1 MSDIIHLLPDHVAN
15 QIAAGEVVQR
25 PASVVK
31 ELLEN
36 AIDAKADTIK
46 LIIKDAGKKLV
57 QVIDN
62 GIGMSETDA
71 RLSFER
77 HATSKIKSAEDLF
90 NLQTKGF
97 RGEALA
103 SIAAIAQVELKTR
116 QENQDLGVLL
126 KIEGSKITKQELIST
141 PKGTSIAVKNL
152 FFNIPARRNFLK
164 SNTVETRHIIDEF
177 QRVALAHPSIAFSL
191 YHNDNQIYH
200 LPSQNLRKRIVGIF
214 GERINDKLVPIN
226 ETTDIV
232 SIKGF
237 VTSPKFAKKTRGEQF
252 FFANNRFI
260 KSNYLNHAIL
270 NAYEGLLAPKYYP
283 SYFIFL
289 DVPANSI
296 DINIH
301 PTKTEVKFENES
313 AIYSFIRSTVKH
325 SLGQYNVSPV
335 LDFERNDNLDL
346 PYSLSQKN
354 KKDIPKINVNP
365 NFNPFK
371 NNNSDNV
378 DSSYTYKKETSNWDA
393 LFVDSDDKII
403 DDLNSIPVE
412 IESDFS
418 QTNLFNQENL
428 KPENKTFQINNRLI
442 ASNLKNSL
450 LLVKQHLAHQRILF
464 EDYLKK
470 ISDDAKLSQQLLIP
484 LEIEFAKHDVAIL
497 FENKQELE
505 EIGFKFVSFNSDG
518 IVLNGIP
525 ININQDEILQF
536 LEQLIDDIRLEI
548 PKKESSFLEYICKNL
563 AVKNAIKSGKQ
574 LNSNEQEHLINQLFS
589 CKEPNFSPNGKKI
602 FIHLSFDE
610 IEQKFN

>member
-36 AIDAKADTIK
+36 AIDAKADSIQ

-325 SLGQYNVSPV
+325 SLGQYNVAPV

-371 NNNSDNV
+371 NNNLDN
-378 DSSYTYKKETSNWDA
+378 SSSINTYKKETSNWDA
-393 LFVDSDDKII
+393 LFVDSEDKIMGDI
-403 DDLNSIPVE
+403 NSIPVE

-418 QTNLFNQENL
+418 QTNLFSQENL

-470 ISDDAKLSQQLLIP
+470 ISDSEKLSQQLLIP
-484 LEIEFAKHDVAIL
+484 LEIEFTKQDIAIL

-505 EIGFKFVSFNSDG
+505 EIGFQFASFSSDG
-518 IVLNGIP
+518 IILNGIP
-525 ININQDEILQF
+525 TNINQDEILQF

-548 PKKESSFLEYICKNL
+548 PEKESSFLEYICKNL
-563 AVKNAIKSGKQ
+563 AIKNAIKSGKQ
-574 LNSNEQEHLINQLFS
+574 LNPNEQEHLVDQLFS